1 MKANATKLSSNPLA
15 ATRRLS
21 KRLAPQARIRPRK
34 AACGDHPPVEQAT
47 SPPKRESVSAKPLAA
62 TTRRLSKRL
71 APPSANPSPQS
82 RSRRPPAG

>member
-34 AACGDHPPVEQAT
+34 AARGDHPPVEQAT
-47 SPPKRESVSAKPLAA
+47 RPAQPSRGKAIVSAMLFK
-62 TTRRLSKRL
+62 
-71 APPSANPSPQS
+71 
-82 RSRRPPAG
+82 